1 MTFRASAALAVCIAA
16 ALSSASD
23 AQTST
28 RIRAARPAVSAAPG
42 EAKDAVVLRP
52 SGPGPAMHT
61 RTVAHGG
68 APLAIAALRAR
79 VAQLGLHDETSPTP
93 SGAGSW
99 SETLGANRLSAEP
112 APGVSL
118 FTNIGGTG
126 WWNVN
131 AYQADMSEHGLIA
144 IGAHGLTPG
153 KVYVVGCTIRF
164 QKLFSGK
171 VPFQIGD
178 QETAVSATAFSNT
191 YAMPFFAPPG
201 GDVTIWV
208 RPPDTPGGWVW
219 DGCVIGTAT

>member
-1 MTFRASAALAVCIAA
+1 MTFRASAALAACLAA

-23 AQTST
+23 AQTGT
-28 RIRAARPAVSAAPG
+28 RARVTRPAVSAAAG
-42 EAKDAVVLRP
+42 AVQGAVVLRP
-52 SGPGPAMHT
+52 SGPGPAMRT
-61 RTVAHGG
+61 RTVAHSGP
-68 APLAIAALRAR
+68 PLTIAALRAR
-79 VAQLGLHDETSPTP
+79 VAQLGLHDESGPSP

-99 SETLGANRLSAEP
+99 SETLGSNRLSAEP

-131 AYQADMSEHGLIA
+131 AYQADMGEHGLIT

-164 QKLFSGK
+164 GKPFSGK
-171 VPFQIGD
+171 VPFTIGD
-178 QETAVSATAFSNT
+178 QETAVSASGFNT

-201 GDVTIWV
+201 GSVTIWV

-219 DGCVIGTAT
+219 DGCVMGTAT